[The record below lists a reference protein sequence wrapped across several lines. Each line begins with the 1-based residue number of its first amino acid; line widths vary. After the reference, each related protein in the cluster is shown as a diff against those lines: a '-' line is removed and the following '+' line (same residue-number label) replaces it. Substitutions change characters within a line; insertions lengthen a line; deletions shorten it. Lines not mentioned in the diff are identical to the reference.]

1 MCRRPTWSGW
11 LHRTTLLA
19 LLCASPFLAAD
30 AQRATVGRVPL
41 AAAYLGQTPPGEIP
55 ELFAPGILSANRF
68 LGPLAFSPDGTE
80 CFFTVDD
87 AGYTTQSL
95 FVTRYVN
102 GAWTPQALAPF
113 VAGFEKSA
121 EAYFSPDGNRLH
133 FTAQASGS
141 ASRMDLWMVDR
152 SGQGWGTPVRL
163 PAPINSDANEFHFSQ
178 GPDGTIYFL
187 SDRSGTPQVYRARQH
202 TAGTFQVE
210 LIPAPFLSVG
220 TYDGDPSIAS
230 DGSFLVFHSARA
242 GGFGAVDLH
251 VSFADGRG
259 EWTRPINLGADFN
272 TAADEYGAML
282 SPDGKYLF
290 FVRHSPTKGEL
301 FWVSTRAIARR
312 ATQQSAP

>member
-1 MCRRPTWSGW
+1 MSRRPTWLES
-11 LHRTTLLA
+11 LQRTTLVA

-30 AQRATVGRVPL
+30 AQRAPVGRVPL
-41 AAAYLGQTPPGEIP
+41 AAAYLGQTPPGETP
-55 ELFAPGILSANRF
+55 ELFAPGVLSANRF

-95 FVTRYVN
+95 YVSRYVN
-102 GAWTPQALAPF
+102 GVWTPQELAPF

-121 EAYFSPDGNRLH
+121 EAYFSPDGNRLY

-141 ASRMDLWMVDR
+141 GSRMDLWMVDR

-163 PAPINSDANEFHFSQ
+163 PSPINSDANEFHFSR

-187 SDRSGTPQVYRARQH
+187 SNRSGTPQVYRARQS
-202 TAGTFQVE
+202 ADGTFRVE

-220 TYDGDPSIAS
+220 TYDGDPSIAP

-290 FVRHSPTKGEL
+290 FVRHSLEKGEL
-301 FWVSTRAIARR
+301 FWVSTRAIERR
-312 ATQQSAP
+312 ATHQGAP